1 MVSINTDLVS
11 VGARGRGE
19 RFRAGKHFLAQIL
32 ILRVLGVCLQWLEA
46 FEYSVGAICRL
57 VGPQVD
63 TVLWG
68 KMLLPTKD
76 VNILYCQSGHY
87 LENKTETLRNS
98 FRYRHRPRSHV
109 PGELQ
114 RFIHCYDAVWQL
126 LNPKLQRRN
135 GG

>member
-1 MVSINTDLVS
+1 MQ
-11 VGARGRGE
+11 
-19 RFRAGKHFLAQIL
+19 AGGTPSGHGFLGNI
-32 ILRVLGVCLQWLEA
+32 
-46 FEYSVGAICRL
+46 
-57 VGPQVD
+57 
-63 TVLWG
+63 
-68 KMLLPTKD
+68 LLPTKD

>member
-1 MVSINTDLVS
+1 MEKNC
-11 VGARGRGE
+11 
-19 RFRAGKHFLAQIL
+19 RAGRH
-32 ILRVLGVCLQWLEA
+32 VLGVLRICLQWLEA
-46 FEYSVGAICRL
+46 FEYSVGAIA
-57 VGPQVD
+57 GWWDPS
-63 TVLWG
+63 
-68 KMLLPTKD
+68 KD
-76 VNILYCQSGHY
+76 VDILYCQSGHY